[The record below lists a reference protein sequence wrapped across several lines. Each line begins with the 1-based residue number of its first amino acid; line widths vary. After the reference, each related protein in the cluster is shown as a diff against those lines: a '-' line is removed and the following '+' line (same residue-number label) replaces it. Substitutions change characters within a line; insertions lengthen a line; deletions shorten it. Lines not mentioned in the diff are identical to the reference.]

1 VLALA
6 VRRVWNRVNWGEVR
20 SGEGS
25 LISDPIFDKGDID
38 VIAAG
43 PCADIDRLKAD
54 GPDAAEED
62 DDTQSDEEEMRR
74 G

>member
-1 VLALA
+1 VLAL
-6 VRRVWNRVNWGEVR
+6 RRRWNRVSRGGVRFREV
-20 SGEGS
+20 G
-25 LISDPIFDKGDID
+25 LISDLIFDKGDID

-54 GPDAAEED
+54 SPDAAEKD

>member
-1 VLALA
+1 MLAL
-6 VRRVWNRVNWGEVR
+6 RREWNRVNR
-20 SGEGS
+20 SGVAFGKGG
-25 LISDPIFDKGDID
+25 LISDTIFDNGDLD

-54 GPDAAEED
+54 SPDTAKKD

>member
-1 VLALA
+1 MLAL
-6 VRRVWNRVNWGEVR
+6 RRKWNRVNRGGVAF
-20 SGEGS
+20 GKGG

-43 PCADIDRLKAD
+43 PCADIDCLKAD
-54 GPDAAEED
+54 SPDAPKKD

>member
-1 VLALA
+1 MLAL
-6 VRRVWNRVNWGEVR
+6 RRVWNRVNRGGV
-20 SGEGS
+20 GFGKGG
-25 LISDPIFDKGDID
+25 LISNPIFDKGDID

-54 GPDAAEED
+54 SPDAAKKD